1 MGVRIFLVKFKNDI
15 LFRAR
20 TQAGAQI
27 KSWRVWVLWV
37 DGDWTCETMKSFSP
51 HQVEQIQQRVRRG
64 TDIWPWPE
72 GNSPKDM
79 YRRNELKGRNMVC
92 CIFIFTFLIFLK
104 HLWQDAAAGKRWI
117 SIPQNE
123 RQDDDDDK
131 DLPNEKDSLFMIQAQ
146 PAEESTTET
155 ADSDDSTDDDE
166 EEDEI

>member
-1 MGVRIFLVKFKNDI
+1 MLHFFPSK
-15 LFRAR
+15 
-20 TQAGAQI
+20 
-27 KSWRVWVLWV
+27 
-37 DGDWTCETMKSFSP
+37 
-51 HQVEQIQQRVRRG
+51 
-64 TDIWPWPE
+64 
-72 GNSPKDM
+72 
-79 YRRNELKGRNMVC
+79 
-92 CIFIFTFLIFLK
+92 TFLIFFK